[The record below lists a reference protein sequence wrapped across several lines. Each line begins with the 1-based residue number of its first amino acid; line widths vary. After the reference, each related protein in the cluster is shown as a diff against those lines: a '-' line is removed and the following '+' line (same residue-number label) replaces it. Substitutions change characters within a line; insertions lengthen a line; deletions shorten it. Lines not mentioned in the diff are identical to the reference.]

1 MDIRV
6 TSKDAARRMG
16 TLALVG
22 LVAGITLVAVACGGS
37 SDSDGELANASNNP
51 TATTA
56 SQPTSAQS
64 NPTATT
70 AAAADPAETNTP
82 DPMAG
87 PDSSDLPTSIEVHAI
102 DSKFDVET
110 IEAPAHI
117 EFAAALVNDGILPH
131 NLSFFTEEG
140 GAILGDGAN
149 GAIILEGETA
159 VTRFVTP
166 GPGTYFFV
174 CVVHP
179 DLMKG
184 DFIVR

>member
-1 MDIRV
+1 
-6 TSKDAARRMG
+6 MG
-16 TLALVG
+16 TIAMVG

-37 SDSDGELANASNNP
+37 SDSDSEPTNAPATNSNP

-56 SQPTSAQS
+56 AQPTSAQS

-70 AAAADPAETNTP
+70 AAAADPTETNTP
-82 DPMAG
+82 DPMQG
-87 PDSSDLPTSIEVHAI
+87 GSDLPTSIEVHAI

-110 IEAPAHI
+110 IEAPANT
-117 EFAAALVNDGILPH
+117 EFAAALVNDGVLPH
-131 NLSFFTEEG
+131 NLSFFTKEG
-140 GAILGDGAN
+140 GDILAEGAN
-149 GAIILEGETA
+149 GALILEGETA